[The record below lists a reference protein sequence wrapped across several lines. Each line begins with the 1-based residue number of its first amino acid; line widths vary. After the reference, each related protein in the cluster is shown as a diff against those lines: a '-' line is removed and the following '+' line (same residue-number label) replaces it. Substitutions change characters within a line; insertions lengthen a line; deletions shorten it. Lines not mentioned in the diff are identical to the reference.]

1 MSYKSALNNSLFPY
15 MELVLFILERVV
27 PNQSRLLV
35 LTIALLLGVA
45 ALLQLISS
53 GSDSNSPSTAT
64 SLTEKVE
71 PLVNNSTLSSIP
83 ESTLTNTPTS
93 SPVATTVT
101 TAAPQTLSVTS
112 TEEGSMTISGYG
124 NNVID
129 VGENWPNFRT
139 AIYRSEKSNSDLLI
153 ELRDD
158 QVTVTSF
165 GYSDSRWPVQGIRWL
180 DDATQGVKEI
190 AVSASAGWEINLMP
204 DAFLWT
210 QQIDAG
216 NTPQPEDFLLFSS
229 QGLTFVGS
237 QQNPSAKGIGDL
249 MVYNACEGPCK
260 EGNTNWVFQLDPDC
274 SSVPAVFVREVG
286 NPFFERISLSNSGLG
301 EQPLEVALRPYE
313 WLQVLTH
320 CQWSATPTTD

>member
-1 MSYKSALNNSLFPY
+1 

-45 ALLQLISS
+45 ALVQLISS

-71 PLVNNSTLSSIP
+71 PLVNNSTISSIP

-190 AVSASAGWEINLMP
+190 AVSASAGWEIDLKP
-204 DAFLWT
+204 DAFLWN
-210 QQIDAG
+210 QQIDK
-216 NTPQPEDFLLFSS
+216 L
-229 QGLTFVGS
+229 
-237 QQNPSAKGIGDL
+237 
-249 MVYNACEGPCK
+249 
-260 EGNTNWVFQLDPDC
+260 QLPPLKIDP
-274 SSVPAVFVREVG
+274 
-286 NPFFERISLSNSGLG
+286 
-301 EQPLEVALRPYE
+301 
-313 WLQVLTH
+313 
-320 CQWSATPTTD
+320 